1 MNRAVNDSLAVDL
14 SEFSVELSPSTSNRS
29 MEAEP
34 TLKPRERAYYEF
46 VRAWLETLLKPK
58 TSTLH
63 LEVTADRRFSNTL
76 QAQIDQH
83 REIIF
88 SFLKDARPDI
98 TGFFKSKPDSIREF
112 LVVEV
117 KLTPIKLDD
126 IYQIRKYA
134 ELFDASYALLVSPHE
149 VPERI
154 VRLARVVFPLL
165 SLPGYKRVT
174 LARLREDDA
183 NVDWLPEA
191 PF

>member
-1 MNRAVNDSLAVDL
+1 MDS
-14 SEFSVELSPSTSNRS
+14 
-29 MEAEP
+29 EP
-34 TLKPRERAYYEF
+34 LKPRERAYYEF
-46 VRAWLETLLKPK
+46 VRVWLETLLKPK
-58 TSTLH
+58 TSMLH
-63 LEVTADRRFSNTL
+63 LEVTADRQFSNTL

-98 TGFFKSKPDSIREF
+98 TGFLTSKPDSTREF
-112 LVVEV
+112 IVVEV

-134 ELFDASYALLVSPHE
+134 ELFEASYALLVTPHE
-149 VPERI
+149 IPERI
-154 VRLARVVFPLL
+154 VRLARVVYPLL

-174 LARLREDDA
+174 LARLREDGA